1 MHNLST
7 ISLRVAVLLAAVALG
22 PTLVGCAHNT
32 VDSSGDGRL
41 FLLLDLDPRYAAA
54 GAIRIEMEVENIDP
68 ISLKFW
74 GGDEEPQRIDVSDAL
89 SWKKW
94 QHKLFDLTGELL
106 LGGTEVYFRMDS
118 DKYDSNQLSF
128 KIDGN
133 TIIRLVP
140 TDPSRRPSVQHILI
154 ELAVQQNSY

>member
-7 ISLRVAVLLAAVALG
+7 ISRRAAILLAAVALG
-22 PTLVGCAHNT
+22 APLVGCAHNT

-106 LGGTEVYFRMDS
+106 PGGTEVYFRMDS
-118 DKYDSNQLSF
+118 DKYDTNQITF

-140 TDPSRRPSVQHILI
+140 TDPSRRPGVQHILI